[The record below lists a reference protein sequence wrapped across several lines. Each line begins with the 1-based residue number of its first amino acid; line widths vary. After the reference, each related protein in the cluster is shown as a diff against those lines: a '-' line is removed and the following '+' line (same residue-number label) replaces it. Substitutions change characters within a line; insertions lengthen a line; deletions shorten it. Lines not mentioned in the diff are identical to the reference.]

1 MLVVPILPAL
11 LTLGFLCL
19 ILPSFSFLFFTP
31 ISLILGYVLFVVDK
45 LSFMIIEINNLTLIF
60 LLVSYLIIGGLIYKL
75 KRVEF
80 YL

>member
-1 MLVVPILPAL
+1 MLVVPILPVL
-11 LTLGFLCL
+11 LILGFLCL

-45 LSFMIIEINNLTLIF
+45 LSFMIIEINNFPLIF